1 MKAAF
6 DVPLTVAQEER
17 KKDFLLSTLL
27 WTSKC

>member
-27 WTSKC
+27 